1 MPTRIDSLKLHY
13 PEAPKIVVE
22 PPGPKAK
29 ELLERQRKLEGR
41 TVLYPLLIPFAPD
54 EGFGATIKDV
64 DGNIYI
70 DFMAGISVVNLGHS
84 NPYILEKAVEQLK
97 KLVHTLDFPTEAR
110 EELVERLIKIAP
122 GNLKNKSKVI
132 FGGPTGSD
140 AVEGAVKLAKWVTK
154 RRAIIA
160 FEGSYHGQT
169 SMAVNLSAGR
179 KFKDPYVPLAPEVHF
194 LPYAYCYR
202 CAFGLEYP
210 KCNIRC
216 VKYVE
221 HVLEDPHTGIPSPA
235 AIIVEPIQG
244 EGGIIVP
251 PDEFLQGLRKICE
264 KYNVPLIFDE
274 IQCGMG
280 RTGRWFACEHCN
292 VTPDIMT
299 LAKSVGGLGLPLA
312 TIIYREDFDVWEP
325 GAHIG
330 TFRGHVVAMRAGAA
344 AIDFAEKY
352 DLLNHVERVGT
363 ESLKY
368 LRDLSKESKYIGEVR
383 GRGLMIGIEFVK
395 DKESKEPFADLV
407 NKLLLELFKRGVIAF
422 RAGHYGN
429 VVRFLPPLVITEEL
443 MMKGLEIFRGT
454 LLKLEREY
462 K

>member
-1 MPTRIDSLKLHY
+1 
-13 PEAPKIVVE
+13 
-22 PPGPKAK
+22 
-29 ELLERQRKLEGR
+29 
-41 TVLYPLLIPFAPD
+41 
-54 EGFGATIKDV
+54 
-64 DGNIYI
+64 
-70 DFMAGISVVNLGHS
+70 
-84 NPYILEKAVEQLK
+84 
-97 KLVHTLDFPTEAR
+97 
-110 EELVERLIKIAP
+110 
-122 GNLKNKSKVI
+122 
-132 FGGPTGSD
+132 
-140 AVEGAVKLAKWVTK
+140 
-154 RRAIIA
+154 
-160 FEGSYHGQT
+160 
-169 SMAVNLSAGR
+169 
-179 KFKDPYVPLAPEVHF
+179 
-194 LPYAYCYR
+194 
-202 CAFGLEYP
+202 
-210 KCNIRC
+210 

-280 RTGRWFACEHCN
+280 RTGRWFACEHYN

-352 DLLNHVERVGT
+352 DLLNHVEKVGT

-368 LRDLSKESKYIGEVR
+368 LRDLSRESKYIGEVR

-407 NKLLLELFKRGVIAF
+407 NKLLLELFKRGVIAL

-429 VVRFLPPLVITEEL
+429 VIRFLPPLVITEEL
-443 MMKGLEIFRGT
+443 MMKGLEIFRET
-454 LLKLEREY
+454 LLKLEREH